1 MEITVD
7 MVKELRARTGAG
19 VLECKKALEETSGD
33 FDRAVQLLRK
43 RGLAKA
49 AKKVGREV
57 HEGVI
62 EAYVHPGGRLASL
75 VELNCE
81 TDFVARTEEFQAL
94 AHDLAMQIAAT
105 APLYVDADQV
115 PEEVLERERAKYRA
129 EMEAQGKP
137 PHIIDRIVE
146 NKLEKFLDQVC
157 LLRQP
162 FIKDEGMTVQALITS
177 KIAQLG
183 ENIVV
188 RRFARFELGEK

>member
-19 VLECKKALEETSGD
+19 VLECKKTLEETNGD
-33 FDRAVQLLRK
+33 FDRAVQLLRE

-49 AKKVGREV
+49 AKKVGREAR
-57 HEGVI
+57 EGII

-94 AHDLAMQIAAT
+94 AHDLAMQVAAT

-115 PEEVLERERAKYRA
+115 PQEVLERERATYRA
-129 EMEAQGKP
+129 EMENQGKP
-137 PHIIDRIVE
+137 SHIVDRIVD

-157 LLRQP
+157 LLRQQ
-162 FIKDEGMTVQALITS
+162 FIKDEGMTVQDLITS

-188 RRFARFELGEK
+188 RRFARFEVGEG

>member
-19 VLECKKALEETSGD
+19 VLECKKALEEANGD
-33 FDRAVQLLRK
+33 FDQAVQLLREK
-43 RGLAKA
+43 GLAKA
-49 AKKVGREV
+49 AKKAGRETR
-57 HEGVI
+57 EGII

-94 AHDLAMQIAAT
+94 AHDLAMQVAAT

-115 PEEVLERERAKYRA
+115 PEEVLERERATYRA
-129 EMEAQGKP
+129 EMENQGKP
-137 PHIIDRIVE
+137 PYLIDRIVE
-146 NKLEKFLDQVC
+146 NKLEKFLDEVC
-157 LLRQP
+157 LLRQQ
-162 FIKDEGMTVQALITS
+162 FIKDEGMTVQDLITS

-188 RRFARFELGEK
+188 RRFARFELGEQ